1 MKKFLLAILVL
12 GISSGFAQSNS
23 SELVDLLEAGVPYTC
38 FNSTDGNLYLYY
50 SPRYGT
56 TDKCIRMPL
65 DGGECLSKKMEHPS
79 DYLLLSCF
87 ESANSLHCI
96 YNFFDYKAKSYG
108 IYMNTVPK
116 DSETF
121 SWNPELVGSIP
132 LERAYDVRTYTST
145 SPDKTKAAVLLCLTQ
160 NSLKSASLKGSLI
173 LAFDEDGLLWQSPL
187 DLEFTNNTLQIFN
200 FSVNNDA
207 DVFTS
212 ILSFTK
218 KDDKDKSRLDETL
231 HLYQYG
237 QYGEINHIDVQPEFG
252 SLQSACLLFTR
263 DGNIALSGYY
273 SPAPDQKESGCYVYK
288 FDTKN
293 HTYTNISHNDFPS
306 DYYAYT
312 HLGTSKTTG
321 KEFHAYPMEFY
332 EFSDGSLALLGDMQ
346 SIMRS
351 TIEITLGGNVLVH
364 FINPN
369 GDIVNFKMINKSQTS
384 TFTGTPKGLRDRMF
398 SYYPMMHNDV
408 IHVIFADNV
417 KNYKGESGQNCFIDA
432 GFVSTV
438 KYNGICATHCTIQ
451 RNQEIS
457 APELLMDYT
466 ALKSYIL
473 CPLFADDDGFILC
486 RTSKKANLIS
496 KLMYTMNKRDN

>member
-1 MKKFLLAILVL
+1 MLFLQIQKSTSMKKFLLAILVL

-116 DSETF
+116 DSKTF

-207 DVFTS
+207 NVFTS

-273 SPAPDQKESGCYVYK
+273 SPAPDPATMISRAIITPTHIWERPRLPG
-288 FDTKN
+288 KN
-293 HTYTNISHNDFPS
+293 FMP
-306 DYYAYT
+306 
-312 HLGTSKTTG
+312 
-321 KEFHAYPMEFY
+321 
-332 EFSDGSLALLGDMQ
+332 
-346 SIMRS
+346 
-351 TIEITLGGNVLVH
+351 TLWNFMSSAMVL
-364 FINPN
+364 
-369 GDIVNFKMINKSQTS
+369 
-384 TFTGTPKGLRDRMF
+384 
-398 SYYPMMHNDV
+398 
-408 IHVIFADNV
+408 
-417 KNYKGESGQNCFIDA
+417 
-432 GFVSTV
+432 
-438 KYNGICATHCTIQ
+438 
-451 RNQEIS
+451 
-457 APELLMDYT
+457 
-466 ALKSYIL
+466 
-473 CPLFADDDGFILC
+473 
-486 RTSKKANLIS
+486 
-496 KLMYTMNKRDN
+496 